1 MTAEAATVT
10 MGTLTL
16 FLLGASLLAVA
27 IMKAADAL
35 DRIYKEREYARL
47 ERLYRYQK
55 ATDAEAPQVFWPESP
70 TANYTDSFR
79 DFYND

>member
-55 ATDAEAPQVFWPESP
+55 ATDAEAPQVYWPESP
-70 TANYTDSFR
+70 TQVSTESFR
-79 DFYND
+79 DYYNS